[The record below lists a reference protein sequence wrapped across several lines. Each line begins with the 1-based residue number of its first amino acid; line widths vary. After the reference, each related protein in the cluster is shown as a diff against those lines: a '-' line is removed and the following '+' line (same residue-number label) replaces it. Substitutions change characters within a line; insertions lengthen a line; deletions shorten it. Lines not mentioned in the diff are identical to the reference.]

1 MNPQDLEEAEQMIHS
16 DSDTLAGEPVFKGS
30 RIPVYGLIAMMDG
43 GATHDELITGHPILD
58 HRKLYLARLWAQ
70 AHPRQGRPKRLTDFG
85 FTLKSTTR
93 RSLPVDPLKVMK

>member
-43 GATHDELITGHPILD
+43 GATYDELITGHPILD
-58 HRKLYLARLWAQ
+58 HRKLYLARLWTQ
-70 AHPRQGRPKRLTDFG
+70 AHPRQGHWLTSCAIQFG
-85 FTLKSTTR
+85 SNGEACAR
-93 RSLPVDPLKVMK
+93 A